1 VWNLLDEALARTDP
15 GEPEDDPLLALLL
28 GRPLALVRAE
38 LALELDGL
46 PVSDQRL
53 EALGNFDTRGFTRV
67 KFPVRLG
74 EAQKDTD
81 GLIGYFIDTP
91 QADTSG
97 AFYPAAGTSGTS
109 YPGAIEYGHTLA
121 LDCETPLTLTLL
133 MDPRA
138 RVHAIT
144 GLLPKTSIVLPP
156 RLSSAAKSV
165 REAFFQ
171 VAPLLSPGGAIS
183 MPKPSDDYGKW
194 SWAYRPQV
202 TMWKEVETVGTAA
215 DRAGFAPQPQHLS
228 EGWLKLHMHPVA
240 ILNFWVKE
248 GTLAVP
254 AQTNIT
260 LGWTLQGGNRVSL
273 LASENGQEP
282 RQVEAWTTSPLPEQ
296 CRVQVSVQTTY
307 TLVLQDQDG
316 HRSEKRLTVTLK
328 EESGHG

>member
-1 VWNLLDEALARTDP
+1 
-15 GEPEDDPLLALLL
+15 
-28 GRPLALVRAE
+28 LVRAE
-38 LALELDGL
+38 LALELAGL
-46 PVSDQRL
+46 PASDQRL
-53 EALGNFDTRGFTRV
+53 ETIGNFDTRGFTRV

-81 GLIGYFIDTP
+81 GLIGYFMDTP

-97 AFYPAAGTSGTS
+97 AFYPAAGATGTP
-109 YPGAIEYGHTLA
+109 YPGTIEYGHTLA

-156 RLSSAAKSV
+156 RLSSAAKSA

-202 TMWKEVETVGTAA
+202 TMWKEVETIGTAA
-215 DRAGFAPQPQHLS
+215 DRAGFSPQPQQLS
-228 EGWLKLHMHPVA
+228 EGWLKLHMHPLAV
-240 ILNFWVKE
+240 LNFWVKE
-248 GTLAVP
+248 GTLTVP
-254 AQTNIT
+254 AQANIT
-260 LGWTLQGGNRVSL
+260 LGWTLQGGDQVRL

-282 RQVEAWTTSPLPEQ
+282 RQIEVWTTSPLPEQ
-296 CRVQVSVQTTY
+296 CRVQVQTQTTY
-307 TLVLQDQDG
+307 TLVLQDKNSN
-316 HRSEKRLTVTLK
+316 RSEKRLTVTLK
-328 EESGHG
+328 EESSHG